1 MNNINF
7 DLKLLEEFNG
17 LDERKKNNV
26 MALLNLNKYKF
37 LLDELKEIYAII
49 DDKKI
54 LEERISKIFKE
65 GCLNFNIINSIYS
78 CEIYKGASYF
88 LYKNI
93 KTCKYYLYV
102 LKLDLHEPNNSEDN
116 SEDNSEEDNSEDNNS
131 ENNTSKDNI
140 FLEYIGKFKLDHDLI
155 WKKLE

>member
-37 LLDELKEIYAII
+37 LLDELKEIHAII

-54 LEERISKIFKE
+54 LEKCISKIFKE

-88 LYKNI
+88 LYKNT
-93 KTCKYYLYV
+93 KTSRYHLYV
-102 LKLDLHEPNNSEDN
+102 LKLDLPKPINSID
-116 SEDNSEEDNSEDNNS
+116 
-131 ENNTSKDNI
+131 KDNKLI
-140 FLEYIGKFKLDHDLI
+140 YDSNNISDSNNFMEYIGKYKLDHDLI

>member
-17 LDERKKNNV
+17 LEKTKQNNV

-37 LLDELKEIYAII
+37 LLDELKEIYSFI

-88 LYKNI
+88 LYRNNI
-93 KTCKYYLYV
+93 TNKYHLYV
-102 LKLDLHEPNNSEDN
+102 LKLDL
-116 SEDNSEEDNSEDNNS
+116 SEDNNS
-131 ENNTSKDNI
+131 EDKDSDSNSDTYSESNN
-140 FLEYIGKFKLDHDLI
+140 FMEYIGKFKLDHDLI

>member
-17 LDERKKNNV
+17 LEKTKQNNV

-37 LLDELKEIYAII
+37 LLDELKEIYSFI

-88 LYKNI
+88 LYRNN
-93 KTCKYYLYV
+93 KTNKYHLYV
-102 LKLDLHEPNNSEDN
+102 LKLDLSEDNNSEDN
-116 SEDNSEEDNSEDNNS
+116 SEDNNSD
-131 ENNTSKDNI
+131 NNTSKNNI

>member
-7 DLKLLEEFNG
+7 NLKLLEEFND
-17 LDERKKNNV
+17 LDEGKKNNV

-37 LLDELKEIYAII
+37 LLDELKEIHAII
-49 DDKKI
+49 DNKKI
-54 LEERISKIFKE
+54 LQERISKIFKE

-88 LYKNI
+88 VYKNT

-102 LKLDLHEPNNSEDN
+102 LKLDLHEPINSEDKGSESNSHSNSDSN
-116 SEDNSEEDNSEDNNS
+116 SESNN
-131 ENNTSKDNI
+131 
-140 FLEYIGKFKLDHDLI
+140 FMEYIGKFKLGHDLI